1 MAKKKKEIEDI
12 LIRQKEDRRL
22 LSHVPD
28 TSGLRTNQD
37 RRSQNGHGGNH
48 DFSDIIASDAAG
60 RRYAV
65 EYDVTVYR
73 QGKVTHARGID
84 VSTTGMLLRFD
95 PSEELDD
102 AGEGESMKISF
113 QITPG
118 SMPEGYEMKI
128 KKMPVRCVRTFRR
141 DGDDGLFAGVQFTH
155 SLSEYA
161 NKKKGRY
168 RLAIASCFLFI
179 VVFAIVL
186 MRAESVIYFRFNKY
200 LYMYSI
206 IAASLLLSRYLFGT
220 FYRSVPI
227 DPAYTPGVT
236 IIIPCFN
243 EETWIRR
250 TILSA
255 INQDYPPD
263 KLEVIIVDDCS
274 NDHSLDRIKDTVTEL
289 QETDQ
294 LFRTKDRIRWYK
306 QPKNMGKREAM
317 AVGAKLSKK
326 ELLVFVDSDSFL
338 DPFAVRNIVQP
349 FKDEKMGGVSGRT
362 DVANTYTNSLTK
374 MQSVRYYIAFRIMK
388 AAEGYFDAVTCLSG
402 PLSCYRKDLVL
413 KYSDAWLHQTFLG
426 QRATFGDD
434 RSMTNFILRQH
445 RTTYQN
451 TAVCSTIVPNSHA
464 MFLKQQ
470 MRWKRSW
477 LRESLIAA
485 RYMWRKEP
493 FMAIFFYMGFI
504 VPIIAP
510 FIVIFNLVYV
520 PLVHR
525 VFPLTFIIGMFL
537 MAVLMSMA
545 QLFLRR
551 STTWIYGIWFCLYY
565 EAVLLWQMPV
575 AWFTFWKSTWG
586 TRDTPDDIAAKK
598 KGSHTNATT

>member
-141 DGDDGLFAGVQFTH
+141 DGDDGLLAGVQFTH

-374 MQSVRYYIAFRIMK
+374 MQSVRYYIAFRIGIILLE
-388 AAEGYFDAVTCLSG
+388 AEYKERCHD
-402 PLSCYRKDLVL
+402 
-413 KYSDAWLHQTFLG
+413 SD
-426 QRATFGDD
+426 DD
-434 RSMTNFILRQH
+434 E
-445 RTTYQN
+445 Y
-451 TAVCSTIVPNSHA
+451 
-464 MFLKQQ
+464 
-470 MRWKRSW
+470 
-477 LRESLIAA
+477 
-485 RYMWRKEP
+485 
-493 FMAIFFYMGFI
+493 
-504 VPIIAP
+504 
-510 FIVIFNLVYV
+510 
-520 PLVHR
+520 
-525 VFPLTFIIGMFL
+525 
-537 MAVLMSMA
+537 
-545 QLFLRR
+545 
-551 STTWIYGIWFCLYY
+551 
-565 EAVLLWQMPV
+565 
-575 AWFTFWKSTWG
+575 
-586 TRDTPDDIAAKK
+586 DDFH
-598 KGSHTNATT
+598 S

>member
-374 MQSVRYYIAFRIMK
+374 MQSVRYYIA
-388 AAEGYFDAVTCLSG
+388 
-402 PLSCYRKDLVL
+402 
-413 KYSDAWLHQTFLG
+413 
-426 QRATFGDD
+426 
-434 RSMTNFILRQH
+434 
-445 RTTYQN
+445 
-451 TAVCSTIVPNSHA
+451 
-464 MFLKQQ
+464 
-470 MRWKRSW
+470 
-477 LRESLIAA
+477 AA